1 MLIFSFALPEVR
13 PLILILIKSRYNWVL
28 NALFSKL
35 CDKTYFTPPLQNR
48 KDKVNMGQRI

>member
-13 PLILILIKSRYNWVL
+13 PLILIKSRYNCVL

-35 CDKTYFTPPLQNR
+35 CDKIYFTSPLQNR
-48 KDKVNMGQRI
+48 KDKVNMG